1 MSNSLSLVTGAA
13 GFLGQTLVKRLL
25 SDNESVRA
33 VVLPNDPRT
42 EELRSLAGDGDLRLV
57 ECDVTDANGL
67 DVAFVG
73 VTRVFHTA
81 ALIHA
86 WAPRD
91 RFRAVNV
98 GGTRNVAECAL
109 RHGVERMV
117 HVSTTDVFGIPRRD
131 QVFDEDSPFQKWGEP
146 YADTKIEA
154 EQWLWDFHRANGLPL
169 TVIYPGWVF
178 GPGDAAFFPS
188 LAQAISDGFMLFWQR
203 DVRLP
208 WAYVD
213 NLADA
218 CLIAGTHPAAVGNG
232 YIVHDD
238 SDGPTLQQVCAR
250 IANVLGKAP
259 PTRHVPYSV
268 AYAAAW
274 ALQQIW
280 RLGGFR
286 GTPPLLTVDV
296 KAFGHRWNL
305 STKKARRELGWS
317 PKTPPAEAMDRAL
330 QSLAERLRRFGT

>member
-1 MSNSLSLVTGAA
+1 MSNSVSLVTGAA

-25 SDNESVRA
+25 SESESVRA
-33 VVLPNDPRT
+33 VVLPNDPRK
-42 EELRSLAGDGDLRLV
+42 EELRSWAGDADLRVL
-57 ECDVTDANGL
+57 ECDVTDASAL
-67 DVAFVG
+67 DGAFAG

-86 WAPRD
+86 WAPWE

-117 HVSTTDVFGIPRRD
+117 HVSTTDVFGLPD
-131 QVFDEDSPFQKWGEP
+131 ENEAFDENSPFQSWGEP

-154 EQWLWDFHRANGLPL
+154 ERWLWDFHQANEFPL

-188 LAQAISDGFMLFWQR
+188 LAQAISDGVMLFWQR

-218 CLIAGTHPAAVGNG
+218 CLVASRHPAAVGSG

-238 SDGPTLQQVCAR
+238 SNGPTLQQVCAR

-259 PTRHVPYSV
+259 PTRHVPYSA

-274 ALQQIW
+274 TLQRIW
-280 RLGGFR
+280 RVARLR
-286 GTPPLLTVDV
+286 ATPPLLTVDV
-296 KAFGHRWNL
+296 KAFGLRWNL

-317 PKTPPAEAMDRAL
+317 PKTPMAEAMDMAL
-330 QSLAERLRRFGT
+330 QSLNERLRRSYA